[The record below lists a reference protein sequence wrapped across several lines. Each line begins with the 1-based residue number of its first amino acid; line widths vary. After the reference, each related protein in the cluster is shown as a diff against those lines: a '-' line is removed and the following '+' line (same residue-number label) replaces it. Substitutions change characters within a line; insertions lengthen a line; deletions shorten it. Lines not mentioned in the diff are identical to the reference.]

1 MDYVAT
7 IGIICTVLGAIIGY
21 LGYKRNY
28 SSDLKKDSRKQS
40 VIETKL
46 DYIGKGVDDIRLD
59 IKATDRRVDKL
70 NERVIKVEESAKSAH
85 KRIDDIAEKI
95 D

>member
-1 MDYVAT
+1 MDNIAV
-7 IGIICTVLGAIIGY
+7 IGIICTILGASMGY

-28 SSDLKKDSRKQS
+28 SNDLKKDSKEQS
-40 VIETKL
+40 IIETKL

-59 IKATDRRVDKL
+59 IKATDRRVEKL
-70 NERVIKVEESAKSAH
+70 NERVIKTEEATKSAH
-85 KRIDDIAEKI
+85 KRLDIIEKI